1 VQQAAKSEKVWL
13 TLDPELAAQVSEV
26 GRTLGVENKPEI
38 IRIMVRQALAAIP
51 WQGDRLVLAREA
63 MNAVKH
69 WGFNRLRE
77 KIAEIEREL
86 AESGA
91 A

>member
-1 VQQAAKSEKVWL
+1 
-13 TLDPELAAQVSEV
+13 
-26 GRTLGVENKPEI
+26 
-38 IRIMVRQALAAIP
+38 
-51 WQGDRLVLAREA
+51 